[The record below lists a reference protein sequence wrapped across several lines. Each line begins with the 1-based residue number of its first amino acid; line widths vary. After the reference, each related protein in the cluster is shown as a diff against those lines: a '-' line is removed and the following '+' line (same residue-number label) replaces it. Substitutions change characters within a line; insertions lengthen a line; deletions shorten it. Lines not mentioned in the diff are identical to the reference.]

1 MDKKSSFKYKS
12 WYYFFA
18 TLQTINGIVVHC
30 SDTTTSSPWS
40 LNKYIGDLETPI
52 LKTSKTTRPVK
63 F

>member
-18 TLQTINGIVVHC
+18 TLQTINGIVVQC

-40 LNKYIGDLETPI
+40 LNKYIGDLETLI
-52 LKTSKTTRPVK
+52 
-63 F
+63 